1 MGEISTMKVRVNI
14 FIDFMAWKKKRQ
26 NDVIKH
32 LKVSPSVTQF
42 VSWLLTLCRCHL
54 TLTERW

>member
-1 MGEISTMKVRVNI
+1 MKVRVNI
-14 FIDFMAWKKKRQ
+14 FIDFMDWKKKRQ
-26 NDVIKH
+26 NYVIKH